1 MNQEK
6 RITRIAGWIV
16 FAIAVIVYYFSAER
30 TGSLWDC
37 GEFVLGAYKLQVV
50 HPPGAPLFLLV
61 GRLFAGMADLLSND
75 PQNIAFAVNLIS
87 GVCTALAA
95 AFVAWT
101 TMIFARLSMVGRDVA
116 LTYEQT
122 LVVSGAGIAAGL
134 ATAFSTSIWFSAVE
148 GEVYAMSTMF
158 TALTVWASVKWYG
171 MEDSSDSDRWLIF
184 AIYAAGLSIG
194 VHLLSL
200 LTFPAIGLLYYFKK
214 YKSFT
219 AGGFLLAVLGG
230 ILMIPVVQ
238 KLVIVG
244 VPSVWG
250 SMELLM
256 VNTFG
261 LPVHSGI
268 FPTIL
273 IIGGLS

>member
-6 RITRIAGWIV
+6 RLSIITGWIV
-16 FAIAVIVYYFSAER
+16 FAIAMVVYLFSAEP

-61 GRLFAGMADLLSND
+61 GRLFAAFADMISDN
-75 PQNIAFAVNLIS
+75 PENIAFAVNLMS
-87 GVCTALAA
+87 GACTALAA

-101 TMIFARLSMVGRDVA
+101 TMTFARLTMVGRD
-116 LTYEQT
+116 TQMSMEQT
-122 LVVSGAGIAAGL
+122 IVACGAGLSAGL
-134 ATAFSTSIWFSAVE
+134 ATAFTTSVWFSAVE

-158 TALTVWASVKWYG
+158 TTLTVWASVKWYS
-171 MEDSSDSDRWLIF
+171 MEDTPAADRWLLF
-184 AIYAAGLSIG
+184 AVYAAGLSIG

-219 AGGFLLAVLGG
+219 FWGFVLAIIGGVM
-230 ILMIPVVQ
+230 MIPVVQ
-238 KLVIVG
+238 NVVIVG
-244 VPSVWG
+244 VPKLWSW
-250 SMELLM
+250 MEMLM
-256 VNTFG
+256 VNSLGFPI
-261 LPVHSGI
+261 LSGVY
-268 FPTIL
+268 PTIL
-273 IIGGLS
+273 